1 MKRRPIADK
10 LPATPPSIHDFAG
23 LATIAEHLRDARA
36 AGGRKQV
43 ESGRL
48 TEADA
53 ADRLRVATAL
63 AADWRRV
70 ADRTP
75 RPEPIA
81 SQAELIAM
89 LQGALPNAIIR
100 RDRAWTALIEGA
112 PQYRRHESAELWALS
127 DQIDAFSDEVR
138 RDIEELVRPWLSA
151 ESVANGLAAMLWW
164 QQRTGTESIHWLI
177 EATMALRMPTQR
189 KGEGRLAA

>member
-1 MKRRPIADK
+1 MPGM
-10 LPATPPSIHDFAG
+10 PPPSIHDFAG
-23 LATIAEHLRDARA
+23 LATIAEYLRDARA

-43 ESGRL
+43 ESGKL
-48 TEADA
+48 TEAEA

-81 SQAELIAM
+81 SQAELLAM
-89 LQGALPNAIIR
+89 LKGALPTAIIR
-100 RDRAWTALIEGA
+100 RDRAWKALIEGA
-112 PQYRRHESAELWALS
+112 PQYRRHKSAELWALS
-127 DQIDAFSDEVR
+127 DQIDAFSEEVR
-138 RDIEELVRPWLSA
+138 RDIREFVRPWLSA

-177 EATMALRMPTQR
+177 DATSALRSPAQTADR
-189 KGEGRLAA
+189 GRLAA